1 MNYGLYNECV
11 VMEVKQ
17 GAPITSW
24 IFVLIHLQRKPSVG
38 LSKNYGSSDVYDMGL
53 VRNIRKPKSNL
64 IMAYLEMVLR
74 LL

>member
-38 LSKNYGSSDVYDMGL
+38 LSKNYDSSDIYDMGL
-53 VRNIRKPKSNL
+53 IRNIQKPKNNS
-64 IMAYLEMVLR
+64 IMAFSEMVLCP
-74 LL
+74 L